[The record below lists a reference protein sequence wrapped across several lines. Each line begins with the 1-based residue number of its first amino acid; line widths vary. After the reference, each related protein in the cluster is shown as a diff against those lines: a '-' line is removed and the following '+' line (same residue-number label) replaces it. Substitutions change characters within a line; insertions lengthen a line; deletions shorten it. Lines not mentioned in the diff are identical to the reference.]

1 MITIDDVEY
10 KEDDLSDISKIHVER
25 INELRQEST
34 QIQIMLNEKKLLI
47 SAYAN
52 AIKQSVK
59 PVQNE
64 GEIVNE

>member
-1 MITIDDVEY
+1 MINIDDIEY

-25 INELRQEST
+25 INELRKESA
-34 QIQIMLNEKKLLI
+34 QIQMMLDEKNVLI

-52 AIKQSVK
+52 AIKQSVQ
-59 PVQNE
+59 PVEDE

>member
-1 MITIDDVEY
+1 MITIDNIEY

-25 INELRQEST
+25 INELRKELGQL
-34 QIQIMLNEKKLLI
+34 QMMLDEKNVLI

-52 AIKQSVK
+52 AIKESLQ
-59 PVQNE
+59 PVEDE

>member
-1 MITIDDVEY
+1 MITIDDIEY
-10 KEDDLSDISKIHVER
+10 KEDDLSDISKVHVER

-59 PVQNE
+59 PVENE
-64 GEIVNE
+64 GGIVNE